1 MYIKLH
7 SEYLNMTKYY
17 YDTTNNNFVQEE
29 LFSEYEIIKDKHII
43 KDLLMIK
50 ENRILLNDY
59 IDWEK

>member
-7 SEYLNMTKYY
+7 SEYLSATRYY
-17 YDTTNNNFVQEE
+17 YDTTNNNFIQKEV
-29 LFSEYEIIKDKHII
+29 FSEYEIIKDKYTI
-43 KDLLMIK
+43 KDLLMIE